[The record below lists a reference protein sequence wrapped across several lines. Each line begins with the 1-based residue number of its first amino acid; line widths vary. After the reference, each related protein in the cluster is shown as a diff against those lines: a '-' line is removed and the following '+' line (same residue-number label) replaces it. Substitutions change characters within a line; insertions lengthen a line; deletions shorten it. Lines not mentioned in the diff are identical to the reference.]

1 MHRDERILELA
12 LDRWSQR
19 RIAAEVGLTQVG
31 VSKALRRIL
40 RRHLADVRQEVETY
54 RIKLLLMTERRARV
68 AREGHDRSC
77 QDVTI
82 RRQRKTTGGT
92 RNTDATT
99 AELET
104 HSAPGNPHYLAV
116 EQRCDEFAAQLL
128 GLQDG
133 GAVNPPSTAT
143 VGGISPAD
151 VRLLSGLTT
160 ETLER
165 VHADLTRPSPSDT
178 HPPTVDS
185 GGSRTTT
192 GPDE

>member
-40 RRHLADVRQEVETY
+40 QRHLADVRQDVETY

-68 AREGHDRSC
+68 AREGHDRSY

-82 RRQRKTTGGT
+82 RRQRKSTGGG
-92 RNTDATT
+92 RESDATT

-104 HSAPGNPHYLAV
+104 HSAAGNPHYLAV

-133 GAVNPPSTAT
+133 GALNAPATAAL
-143 VGGISPAD
+143 GEISSAD

-165 VHADLTRPSPSDT
+165 VHADLTRPSSNDAHSAPA
-178 HPPTVDS
+178 DS
-185 GGSRTTT
+185 GGTRTTT
-192 GPDE
+192 GSKE